1 MRAYETMIVISTL
14 LGDEA
19 TALRERFVSVVK
31 DNGGTV
37 DTELDWGV
45 RKLAYPIQ
53 DQTDGRYL
61 LLEYQAEPAVVAEL
75 ERTLRIADG
84 VLRYISVQ
92 QDHTG
97 LPKERP
103 AEPPRDRDYR
113 DDRRGRDDRRSPRGG
128 DSSPRGGE
136 ATASTAAAPEKKKA
150 GGEAASNAPAVQAD
164 PAPAA
169 QADPAPAAQADPAP
183 AAQADPAPA
192 ADGENVES
200 GDKEVRG
207 D

>member
-1 MRAYETMIVISTL
+1 MIVFSAL
-14 LGDEA
+14 LGDET

-37 DTELDWGV
+37 DAELDWGV

-53 DQTDGRYL
+53 DQSDGRFL

-103 AEPPRDRDYR
+103 AEPPRDQDHR

-128 DSSPRGGE
+128 DSSARRDV
-136 ATASTAAAPEKKKA
+136 AAASTEVAPAEKTA
-150 GGEAASNAPAVQAD
+150 GDDAASTVPAVQAD

-169 QADPAPAAQADPAP
+169 QADPAPAA
-183 AAQADPAPA
+183 
-192 ADGENVES
+192 DGETADS
-200 GDKEVRG
+200 GDKEVRN

>member
-45 RKLAYPIQ
+45 RKLAYPIL
-53 DQTDGRYL
+53 DQTAGRYL

-113 DDRRGRDDRRSPRGG
+113 DDCRGRDDRRSPRGG
-128 DSSPRGGE
+128 DSSPRGDRG
-136 ATASTAAAPEKKKA
+136 AAPTDAAPTEKKA
-150 GGEAASNAPAVQAD
+150 GADAADPAPAVQAD

-169 QADPAPAAQADPAP
+169 QPDPAPAAQADPAP
-183 AAQADPAPA
+183 AVDVK
-192 ADGENVES
+192 NVES

>member
-1 MRAYETMIVISTL
+1 MIVFSAL

-37 DTELDWGV
+37 DAELDWGV

-53 DQTDGRYL
+53 DQSDGRYL

-75 ERTLRIADG
+75 ERKLRIADG

-92 QDHTG
+92 QEHTG

-128 DSSPRGGE
+128 DSVPRGDS
-136 ATASTAAAPEKKKA
+136 ASTDAAAAEKQA
-150 GGEAASNAPAVQAD
+150 GDDAASAAPAAKAD
-164 PAPAA
+164 PAPAV
-169 QADPAPAAQADPAP
+169 QEVT
-183 AAQADPAPA
+183 APA
-192 ADGENVES
+192 ADGETADS

>member
-1 MRAYETMIVISTL
+1 MRPYETMIVFSAL
-14 LGDEA
+14 LGDET

-37 DTELDWGV
+37 DAELDWGV

-53 DQTDGRYL
+53 DQSDGRFL

-103 AEPPRDRDYR
+103 AEPPRDQDHR

-128 DSSPRGGE
+128 DSSARRDV
-136 ATASTAAAPEKKKA
+136 AAASTEVAPAEKTA
-150 GGEAASNAPAVQAD
+150 GDDAAST
-164 PAPAA
+164 APAA

-192 ADGENVES
+192 TDGETADS
-200 GDKEVRG
+200 GDKEVRN

>member
-1 MRAYETMIVISTL
+1 MRPYETMIVFSTL
-14 LGDEA
+14 LGDET

-37 DTELDWGV
+37 DAELDWGV

-53 DQTDGRYL
+53 DQSDGRYL

-92 QDHTG
+92 QGHTG

-103 AEPPRDRDYR
+103 AEPPRDRDHRDHR

-128 DSSPRGGE
+128 DSARGDVPAVSTDAAPSEKKAADG
-136 ATASTAAAPEKKKA
+136 AASTD
-150 GGEAASNAPAVQAD
+150 PAEQAD
-164 PAPAA
+164 PAPG
-169 QADPAPAAQADPAP
+169 ADAENAD
-183 AAQADPAPA
+183 
-192 ADGENVES
+192 S

>member
-1 MRAYETMIVISTL
+1 MRPYETMIVFSAL
-14 LGDEA
+14 LGDE
-19 TALRERFVSVVK
+19 TTVLRERFVSVVK

-37 DTELDWGV
+37 DAELDWGV
-45 RKLAYPIQ
+45 RKLAYPIL
-53 DQTDGRYL
+53 DQSDGRYL

-75 ERTLRIADG
+75 ERNLRIADG

-113 DDRRGRDDRRSPRGG
+113 DDRRGRDDRRSPRGD
-128 DSSPRGGE
+128 DSVPRGA
-136 ATASTAAAPEKKKA
+136 ATSASTDAAAAEKKA
-150 GGEAASNAPAVQAD
+150 GDDAAST
-164 PAPAA
+164 APAA
-169 QADPAPAAQADPAP
+169 QADPAPAVQEVT
-183 AAQADPAPA
+183 APA
-192 ADGENVES
+192 ADGETADS
-200 GDKEVRG
+200 GDEEVRG

>member
-1 MRAYETMIVISTL
+1 MRPYETLIVFSTL

-37 DTELDWGV
+37 DAELDWGV
-45 RKLAYPIQ
+45 RRLAYPIL
-53 DQTDGRYL
+53 DQSDGRYL

-103 AEPPRDRDYR
+103 VDPPRDRDYR

-128 DSSPRGGE
+128 ASPPRGDE
-136 ATASTAAAPEKKKA
+136 AAASTDAAPAEKKA
-150 GGEAASNAPAVQAD
+150 ESDAASD
-164 PAPAA
+164 APAA
-169 QADPAPAAQADPAP
+169 QADPAPAAQDATAP
-183 AAQADPAPA
+183 AAQDATAPA
-192 ADGENVES
+192 ADGENADS